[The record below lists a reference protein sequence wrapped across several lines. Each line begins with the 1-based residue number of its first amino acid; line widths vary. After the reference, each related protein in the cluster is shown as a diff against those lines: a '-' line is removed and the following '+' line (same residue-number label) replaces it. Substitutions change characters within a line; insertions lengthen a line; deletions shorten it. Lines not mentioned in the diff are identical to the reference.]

1 MTTATA
7 TVFEVRRS
15 RLVLGIQ
22 ILFSATLI
30 AVTISHVHNLYVTDG
45 LGRDQM
51 ITAGFFAVILTFYL
65 IQSLQHF
72 IDRSARI
79 VVSPEGLTLVDA
91 LNETIPWRRVW
102 QISRDRNLLGRQLAI
117 DVDPE
122 IYARMQFGQR
132 FLGSNVI
139 RRRGAFNGFL
149 ILSQGYDRST
159 DAVLQA
165 IRQYW
170 PPAEPLSSDDESED

>member
-1 MTTATA
+1 MTTTA

-15 RLVLGIQ
+15 RLVLTIQ

-30 AVTISHVHNLYVTDG
+30 AITISHVYNLYVSDG
-45 LGRDQM
+45 LGRDQV
-51 ITAGFFAVILTFYL
+51 ITAGFFAVILAFYL

-72 IDRSARI
+72 IDRSPRI
-79 VVSPEGLTLVDA
+79 TVGPDGLTLVDA

-102 QISRDRNLLGRQLAI
+102 QISRDRNLLGR
-117 DVDPE
+117 
-122 IYARMQFGQR
+122 
-132 FLGSNVI
+132 
-139 RRRGAFNGFL
+139 
-149 ILSQGYDRST
+149 ST

-165 IRQYW
+165 ISQYW